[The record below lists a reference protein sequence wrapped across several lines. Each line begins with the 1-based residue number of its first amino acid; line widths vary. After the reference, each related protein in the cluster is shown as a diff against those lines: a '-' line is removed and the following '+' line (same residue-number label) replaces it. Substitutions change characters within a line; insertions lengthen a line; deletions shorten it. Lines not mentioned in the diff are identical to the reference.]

1 MSFPCET
8 ALEALVRLGCPLGL
22 SVGEAQL
29 DSLLKPVL
37 LPLKTVEICGDPG
50 TGKSM
55 LCYTLAVE
63 ALAARKDSIVFW
75 LDSNGS
81 FRESKLMEIYRT
93 RRGAEEDVEESS
105 VLTRVLVKR
114 VYNDEELSAALHGV
128 IALGE
133 DDTTVPVAAVFI
145 DSVAGAMEETSWT
158 LRQGGRTRQETIVRQ
173 IGQLKKILGT
183 TVVCTNRVV
192 SAADGTLRAA
202 LGTYW
207 NKTISRRLILIKTP
221 SGTFEARHFPHE
233 RVTDDTVVQYTLGE
247 YGNCRFW
254 VSPRAFA
261 AGNLLLL
268 LVMSLLQV
276 QRSPSPFP
284 DDVESSADSEEWSSV
299 DSPRSRSLS
308 ECFFAVRGAAII
320 LPHSDAASPT
330 SSRGCE
336 IEAHL
341 QLMVKQLRPIDTLK
355 VAVRL
360 QSPTTPPP
368 TSTILLGMDYQ
379 NGQMTL
385 GVVYRLTRDSQ
396 VSLVGD
402 GAIRLCS
409 GGPYG
414 RPEHSLLFR
423 PVSVQTMWY
432 VFQSLHRSVE
442 AERAAVP
449 TRASSACGVSAVAAA
464 VDHYH
469 KRQGSPEVLCT
480 LWQQSPADFE
490 WVAELRA
497 DGLRG
502 RDGNESSDQ
511 RVLRCELRQI
521 MQSVDLEAVTT
532 RDIKQQLAASTP
544 TIDVDLHKEF
554 VDREMLVILGQLEKP
569 SQILSYLY
577 LGSEWNASNWDELQA
592 NNVGYILNMTQEV
605 DNFFPHRFVYKKIWV
620 ADEAG
625 TPLLSHWNATNKFIK
640 AAKKSGK
647 AVLVHCKKGISRSS
661 STVIAYAM
669 KEYGWTLEYA
679 LEFVKARR
687 NCITP
692 NEGFMEQ
699 LRIFDGALE
708 ASRNRE
714 MFTKDESS
722 SSSSRTSRQE
732 SSSPV
737 DHQQQQQS
745 SSSSNNSQRVEPSSG
760 GDAVKGIV
768 RAFERGELSES
779 PPRGPRFPLDIVTKR
794 SSIQQIS

>member
-1 MSFPCET
+1 MSFPVET
-8 ALEALVRLGCPLGL
+8 GLDALIRLGCPLGL
-22 SVGEAQL
+22 SIGEPEF
-29 DSLLKPVL
+29 DSLLKPML
-37 LPLKTVEICGDPG
+37 IPLKTVEICGDPG
-50 TGKSM
+50 TGKTM

-63 ALAARKDSIVFW
+63 ALSSQKDAFIFW

-81 FRESKLMEIYRT
+81 FRESTLMEIYR
-93 RRGAEEDVEESS
+93 RRRSAEEDIEEEE
-105 VLTRVLVKR
+105 VLSRVLIKR
-114 VYNDEELSAALHGV
+114 VYNDEELSDALLGV
-128 IALGE
+128 IAMGE
-133 DDTTVPVAAVFI
+133 DEEKCVPVAAVFI
-145 DSVAGAMEETSWT
+145 DTVGGALEETSWS
-158 LRQGGRTRQETIVRQ
+158 LRKGGRARQESIVRQ
-173 IGQLKKILGT
+173 MAQLKRLLGT

-192 SAADGTLRAA
+192 TGKDGLMRAA
-202 LGTYW
+202 LGAYW
-207 NKTISRRLILIKTP
+207 NQTISQRIILYKTP
-221 SGTFEARHFPHE
+221 SGAFEARHFPSD
-233 RVTDDTVVQYTLGE
+233 RVTDDTVVRYTIGD
-247 YGNCRFW
+247 YGFARFW
-254 VSPRAFA
+254 LPRAGTRSHDDDA
-261 AGNLLLL
+261 MA
-268 LVMSLLQV
+268 LLQV

-284 DDVESSADSEEWSSV
+284 DDGESSADSEEWSV

-341 QLMVKQLRPIDTLK
+341 QLMVKQLRPLDTLK

-360 QSPTTPPP
+360 QSPQPPH
-368 TSTILLGMDYQ
+368 TSTILLGMDYHD
-379 NGQMTL
+379 GQMTL

-442 AERAAVP
+442 AERAALP
-449 TRASSACGVSAVAAA
+449 PRASSACGVGTVAA
-464 VDHYH
+464 VVEHYL
-469 KRQGSPEVLCT
+469 KRMTSPEVMCT
-480 LWQQSPADFE
+480 LWQQSPTESE
-490 WVAELRA
+490 WMAELRA

-502 RDGNESSDQ
+502 RDGAESGDQ
-511 RVLRCELRQI
+511 RVLRSELRQI

-532 RDIKQQLAASTP
+532 RDIKHQLAAATP
-544 TIDVDLHKEF
+544 AIDVDQHKEF

-569 SQILSYLY
+569 SRIFPYLY

-640 AAKKSGK
+640 AAKESGK
-647 AVLVHCKKGISRSS
+647 CVLVHCKKGISRSS
-661 STVIAYAM
+661 STVVAYAM
-669 KEYGWTLEYA
+669 KEYEWTLEEA

-714 MFTKDESS
+714 IFTRDECSS
-722 SSSSRTSRQE
+722 TTSSRTSRQE

-737 DHQQQQQS
+737 EQQQS
-745 SSSSNNSQRVEPSSG
+745 SSTSQRVVESSG

>member
-1 MSFPCET
+1 V
-8 ALEALVRLGCPLGL
+8 LVR
-22 SVGEAQL
+22 
-29 DSLLKPVL
+29 
-37 LPLKTVEICGDPG
+37 
-50 TGKSM
+50 
-55 LCYTLAVE
+55 
-63 ALAARKDSIVFW
+63 FW
-75 LDSNGS
+75 LP
-81 FRESKLMEIYRT
+81 R
-93 RRGAEEDVEESS
+93 
-105 VLTRVLVKR
+105 
-114 VYNDEELSAALHGV
+114 
-128 IALGE
+128 
-133 DDTTVPVAAVFI
+133 
-145 DSVAGAMEETSWT
+145 AG
-158 LRQGGRTRQETIVRQ
+158 
-173 IGQLKKILGT
+173 
-183 TVVCTNRVV
+183 
-192 SAADGTLRAA
+192 
-202 LGTYW
+202 
-207 NKTISRRLILIKTP
+207 TP
-221 SGTFEARHFPHE
+221 SL
-233 RVTDDTVVQYTLGE
+233 DDY
-247 YGNCRFW
+247 CK
-254 VSPRAFA
+254 
-261 AGNLLLL
+261 
-268 LVMSLLQV
+268 MSLLQV

-284 DDVESSADSEEWSSV
+284 DDAESEGDSSEWSV

-341 QLMVKQLRPIDTLK
+341 QLMIKQLRQLDTLK

-360 QSPTTPPP
+360 QSPLPDHVPYLAIVQVPSSSSPSSPKGSPVP

-379 NGQMTL
+379 DGQMTL

-442 AERAAVP
+442 AERALLP
-449 TRASSACGVSAVAAA
+449 PRASSACGVGTVAA
-464 VDHYH
+464 VVEHYQ
-469 KRQGSPEVLCT
+469 KRTTSPEVMCT
-480 LWQQSPADFE
+480 LWQQSPSESE

-502 RDGNESSDQ
+502 RDGMESSDQ
-511 RVLRCELRQI
+511 RVLRSELRQI
-521 MQSVDLEAVTT
+521 MQSVDLEEVTT
-532 RDIKQQLAASTP
+532 RDIKHQLAAAVP
-544 TIDVDLHKEF
+544 GIDVDQHKEF
-554 VDREMLVILGQLEKP
+554 VDREMLVVLGQLDKP
-569 SQILSYLY
+569 SRIFPYLY

-605 DNFFPHRFVYKKIWV
+605 DNFFPHRFVYRKVWV
-620 ADEAG
+620 EDEAG

-640 AAKKSGK
+640 TAKESGK
-647 AVLVHCKKGISRSS
+647 CVLVHCKKGISRSS

-669 KEYGWTLEYA
+669 KEYEWTLEEA
-679 LEFVKARR
+679 LEFVKKRR

-708 ASRNRE
+708 ASRKKE
-714 MFTKDESS
+714 IFTRDESS
-722 SSSSRTSRQE
+722 STSSRTSRRE

-737 DHQQQQQS
+737 DQQS
-745 SSSSNNSQRVEPSSG
+745 SSSNSLRVIESSG

-779 PPRGPRFPLDIVTKR
+779 PPRGPRFPLDIVAKR